1 MRNGQFICNLCERKK
16 KKERMAETEGSFG
29 GVCGVFT
36 TQDDP

>member
-1 MRNGQFICNLCERKK
+1 MDNLYVIYVNEKK